1 MSKQRK
7 NNNEFA
13 AFDNIVGG
21 DEEFSAFD
29 EVVKK
34 KEQPSSD
41 LPSQEVEEVSVSV
54 GEIGLPTVRGDIT
67 AEQGK
72 IEIPKVL
79 QPISDYKEADFGEL
93 NPMAMYGDFQR
104 NESILADVNEKIN
117 KYEQAQSQ
125 ITTSSEMAGRG
136 IGGADLSKYLAGLK
150 NQRQRLMRTQKGL
163 SSKILTP
170 LIKESQQL
178 YLNEDGTVKDGF
190 YSSNVYGLKTPNIK
204 AINELA
210 KNMVRDESLRVKFAE
225 ELQQDIDFNI
235 NVNQEELNKVAL
247 EKIESQMP
255 KIKEQRDQE
264 FEKQYGDIL
273 AKDLSKATHQLD
285 EVSTKLKG
293 EYEQESATI
302 NQEINAITE
311 QYKSIEQQINSAQY
325 TSQEEVDIA
334 NQELKKAYSD
344 YQKSYSEAIDKNSEL
359 LTQYNARINNEVA
372 KLQEAYQG
380 KVNQMASEFEEKNPI
395 SKEIIDKAYGEALAE
410 QMAKAKK
417 AKQFVVS
424 QGGIPL
430 RFGTS
435 TLSSFGTFVEM
446 VGATFGGDGE
456 TGKKMQQYFQP
467 TIDPIKGFKDLTVNS
482 LTESAGN
489 LVGSMLPSITAS
501 MATAVAT
508 KNLSASARIM
518 STALA
523 GFSTETADLM
533 GRSYR
538 EALKRSG
545 SVEEAQNAA
554 KQTFDSQLLIAPTY
568 VLDALPFVGG
578 IKGISNPVL
587 RFGANGALEYSS
599 ETFLQEYPQTLFE
612 TAIAETGD
620 ATRAGEFASLESL
633 EKTAA
638 NTLPVF
644 LMGGGIAQTAPT
656 AATPT
661 PDQFLQKIEKVL
673 RAKGETGVAR
683 LLSELHLS
691 GSITKDEMESLSAVA
706 SAIDINN
713 SEEYNAIK
721 YRRDLTYLAKEN
733 ESDAAKIKIMD
744 KQIKAYDSMLEAML
758 EGKNVKTQKVKIG
771 GDEFFKVTDNPIQK
785 LEQDEKVQQEET
797 LQDQENVNQEEIN
810 QEEQLRQEEQTIVA
824 DEKASIKEPV
834 LEEPQDGGVQKE
846 GGQESAELRSE
857 EESSIEKIA
866 RVSEVKAK
874 NIRGLYDIN
883 RKMFGQDKA
892 KSLAGAVVMDRA
904 IGQMAKRDGVSKSDM
919 YSKIKF
925 KKAEKAPDGSLK
937 QEAPIFKST
946 AQEGIGKIQQKAATP
961 EQWVK
966 MISDKGGKG
975 TTQELEW
982 IGLQDFLNNYK
993 KENNLKS
1000 VPKEVV
1006 EQFINDNQIEIVE
1019 VEKSDTAKMQWKD
1032 DGYGI
1037 LQTQNFGYEIRPEY
1051 GKFELYRGMG
1061 LIGTFNTVEEA
1072 KEKAIEFENKEA
1084 ANKVGGVKYQNY
1096 QLEGGE
1102 NYREVLLTLPQE
1114 KPASEYKSS
1123 HWDESNILAHLRINE
1138 RTLPN
1143 GERVMFIEEVQSD
1156 WAQEGKKKGFASD
1169 LFKGNFRNFVEKEK
1183 GLRLNEQE
1191 LLAEFNNNKGNLKK
1205 EFLERTDRSK
1215 TPDMPYKKTD
1225 QWVGMAM
1232 RRAMQMA
1239 AQEGFDRV
1247 AWVTG
1252 EQSADRYDLSKQ
1264 VDYID
1269 YWKNDNGTYGFAT
1282 SVELTKPSELTA
1294 KELEGYVG
1302 KEIAERIV
1310 NDTSNPTESNPSRL
1324 EGQDLKVGG
1333 EGMKAFYNSILPKV
1347 TKKEAQRFDKNA
1359 KVEVVDFRGLSKEQR
1374 AKNYERVL
1382 EYNNAVIKRNNLQEK
1397 LGIDKP
1403 TEAQRKEI
1411 IDASENVDKLS
1422 RLLPSKAEIRR
1433 DGFAEYEET
1442 SANPTQQLSIPIT
1455 PKMRMNLNSAVPL
1468 FQGEQGAMLAED
1480 GNYIIYALTDPN
1492 VSTPLHELA
1501 HVYEHYLTDAE
1512 RVQILNWAKKNKWDT
1527 SVSEKFARGFEKYLA
1542 SGKAPTSTL
1551 QKIFDRFKEWL
1562 TEIYNGIKGSEID
1575 IELNDKMRSI
1585 YDSMLSEEASSEQ
1598 AQIEEGKKIDL
1609 DESTKDW
1616 IPRGINK
1623 GLESIRRNIQ
1633 DRWFRLKKTQK
1644 LAKQA
1649 GKILDDATDAYTQK
1663 ELQTGKISS
1672 KISNFK
1678 DRIIRSKPNQ
1688 KPALLENM
1696 QKDKVNLDEF
1706 GLYLYAMHAPERNAT
1721 LKQRALEEGREG
1733 NIDGLSGMTDEQAS
1747 DILSSIPEKQRKTF
1761 EKYAKDFK
1769 EQVINP
1775 TLDELLESRLID
1787 QEQYDGYKNTW
1798 ENYVPLM
1805 VKEFSKETIP
1815 SSKFSVKGKDIYRAK
1830 GSNFYTAD
1838 KRENPFISGVERYI
1852 RAAGRAEENKTFQS
1866 LVALAER
1873 INDPD
1878 IMQVYRPQYEA
1889 VRDSDGNVRYV
1900 RRKFENEQGRNLVE
1914 GKIDGK
1920 PVLIEV
1926 KDKALYDSMENSSLP
1941 LENLGRVLGAVNSY
1955 LRAVN
1960 TLINPEFIVRNFIR
1974 DIQTATLNISAE
1986 DAKNMATKMLKNIPS
2001 AVKGIAQNQRGTK
2014 SEWADLYQE
2023 LKDEGGDVSWLEATD
2038 INKIKSEIEG
2048 SINRYDKSNTRKNL
2062 VAAAESI
2069 GSAWS
2074 ILAKSTE
2081 MGTRLAA
2088 YKAALDSG
2096 YTKQQAA
2103 SLAKNLTVNFEKKG
2117 FYGNVLNSFYLF
2129 SNAGIQGTAV
2139 IFRALTRK
2147 GVGGN
2152 RARRLAASIV
2162 GASFLNAMIN
2172 DMVDEDDEY
2181 EKLTDVDKERNMI
2194 FMLPDGDRITIPLP
2208 YGYNILWSMG
2218 QLAYEY
2224 GSEQKKGGEALATGL
2239 RAIDGAFNPLSS
2251 PDLGQM
2257 LTPTIAKPFV
2267 QMSTNKNW
2275 KGDPI
2280 KPLDY
2285 PFSGKLKE
2293 SSKYFK
2299 SVRPTSKAI
2308 TDWLNSVSGGT
2319 EVVSGDIDFSPE
2331 FIDHF
2336 IDFLSGGVGRF
2347 GINSFNILKDVVN
2360 DEDIQPNNIPFSR
2373 IFYRVP
2379 RESRDVSI
2387 LYETIKEAYRKDFTT
2402 KQKDIFYKS
2411 LDSALE
2417 EGKISE
2423 EKYYTL
2429 LDDFERAEEIKKYSK
2444 ENPDLTLED
2453 LKERF

>member
-54 GEIGLPTVRGDIT
+54 GDTTADQGQIQVPDFGTIEAPSESTKSLASDLGVTSEELSKGEFKDPKFLEENAEIGRPIPTESQYKVDGKPVYRDEIVDVIYNNVSDLQDQKVELEFGDDQEIKELYDRQLSAGGRLGDMLESLGAGVVSMGQSVIGMQDLIGSTIEAATGVPLSKTMPAIQSRYTAQQLGEVVEDIREKTRAYDEDFIGLLSEGRIGDAAGVGINLTMESLPVMALSMATGGGGSFGSFLLRSTSSLTPVMASREFSEANMTQD
-67 AEQGK
+67 ADVAKLSQDA
-72 IEIPKVL
+72 KVL
-79 QPISDYKEADFGEL
+79 RSWLFGAAEAVGESATGRIASRNFNLVKNSLKNTANTAVEVAGKDAAKKVSSGISKKLITDLAKGIGVDMRSEGISEGITQGSQMLTDVAMGTKDYTLYDIGRGVSNAVASGAFMGGVLGGVGAGGSIGGNLVNSYNKAGLDNIVEITNNNLELGNISQSDADNIVGDAKAISQTNPTLSEEA
-93 NPMAMYGDFQR
+93 
-104 NESILADVNEKIN
+104 
-117 KYEQAQSQ
+117 QAQQ
-125 ITTSSEMAGRG
+125 A
-136 IGGADLSKYLAGLK
+136 
-150 NQRQRLMRTQKGL
+150 N
-163 SSKILTP
+163 
-170 LIKESQQL
+170 LIKERTQL
-178 YLNEDGTVKDGF
+178 EQFLEGVD
-190 YSSNVYGLKTPNIK
+190 K
-204 AINELA
+204 AAAPVQYQRINQINE
-210 KNMVRDESLRVKFAE
+210 
-225 ELQQDIDFNI
+225 EL
-235 NVNQEELNKVAL
+235 
-247 EKIESQMP
+247 
-255 KIKEQRDQE
+255 
-264 FEKQYGDIL
+264 
-273 AKDLSKATHQLD
+273 
-285 EVSTKLKG
+285 TK
-293 EYEQESATI
+293 
-302 NQEINAITE
+302 
-311 QYKSIEQQINSAQY
+311 
-325 TSQEEVDIA
+325 
-334 NQELKKAYSD
+334 
-344 YQKSYSEAIDKNSEL
+344 
-359 LTQYNARINNEVA
+359 
-372 KLQEAYQG
+372 
-380 KVNQMASEFEEKNPI
+380 
-395 SKEIIDKAYGEALAE
+395 
-410 QMAKAKK
+410 
-417 AKQFVVS
+417 
-424 QGGIPL
+424 
-430 RFGTS
+430 
-435 TLSSFGTFVEM
+435 
-446 VGATFGGDGE
+446 
-456 TGKKMQQYFQP
+456 
-467 TIDPIKGFKDLTVNS
+467 
-482 LTESAGN
+482 
-489 LVGSMLPSITAS
+489 
-501 MATAVAT
+501 
-508 KNLSASARIM
+508 
-518 STALA
+518 
-523 GFSTETADLM
+523 
-533 GRSYR
+533 
-538 EALKRSG
+538 
-545 SVEEAQNAA
+545 
-554 KQTFDSQLLIAPTY
+554 
-568 VLDALPFVGG
+568 
-578 IKGISNPVL
+578 
-587 RFGANGALEYSS
+587 
-599 ETFLQEYPQTLFE
+599 
-612 TAIAETGD
+612 IAEND
-620 ATRAGEFASLESL
+620 E
-633 EKTAA
+633 
-638 NTLPVF
+638 N
-644 LMGGGIAQTAPT
+644 
-656 AATPT
+656 
-661 PDQFLQKIEKVL
+661 L
-673 RAKGETGVAR
+673 RK
-683 LLSELHLS
+683 
-691 GSITKDEMESLSAVA
+691 
-706 SAIDINN
+706 
-713 SEEYNAIK
+713 EEG
-721 YRRDLTYLAKEN
+721 
-733 ESDAAKIKIMD
+733 
-744 KQIKAYDSMLEAML
+744 Q
-758 EGKNVKTQKVKIG
+758 
-771 GDEFFKVTDNPIQK
+771 
-785 LEQDEKVQQEET
+785 

-982 IGLQDFLNNYK
+982 IGLNDFLQDYK
-993 KENNLKS
+993 KENNVKS

-1006 EQFINDNQIEIVE
+1006 EQYINDNQIEIVE
-1019 VEKSDTAKMQWKD
+1019 VSKGGRSQSEIDKILNKEKPEGTTPMRYYSTRDKY
-1032 DGYGI
+1032 GYKN
-1037 LQTQNFGYEIRPEY
+1037 LQTGEFIEVTDSRLIKLMDEIEED
-1051 GKFELYRGMG
+1051 KFQ
-1061 LIGTFNTVEEA
+1061 
-1072 KEKAIEFENKEA
+1072 EKKP
-1084 ANKVGGVKYQNY
+1084 KYSQY
-1096 QLEGGE
+1096 TLEGGE

-1114 KPASEYKSS
+1114 KPSSSYKSS
-1123 HWDESNILAHLRINE
+1123 HWDETNIVAHLRINE

-1156 WAQEGKKKGFASD
+1156 WAQEGKKEGFKDEKVEKAYNNYIKDNNKYQQLKDKLKQERGKLSKD
-1169 LFKGNFRNFVEKEK
+1169 EELAKAREVLKDNKYYIGVNFKGEGKRRIYSEPPTRESVEV
-1183 GLRLNEQE
+1183 
-1191 LLAEFNNNKGNLKK
+1191 LKK
-1205 EFLERTDRSK
+1205 NLPENILKAVKVVDEKSKKYDTLDDEITQLGKKYGLGYDSWERRPFLKPVERPSNL
-1215 TPDMPYKKTD
+1215 PDMPYKKTD

-1264 VDYID
+1264 ISLASAIKNDDGTYNLVLEDTRGDELPEYRASGKKMTPSEMEDTIGKELAQKLIEGAD
-1269 YWKNDNGTYGFAT
+1269 RNKGREWKNQPT
-1282 SVELTKPSELTA
+1282 
-1294 KELEGYVG
+1294 
-1302 KEIAERIV
+1302 
-1310 NDTSNPTESNPSRL
+1310 NPEFFTLR
-1324 EGQDLKVGG
+1324 GDGLKVGG
-1333 EGMKAFYNSILPKV
+1333 EGMGAFYNSILPKV
-1347 TKKEAQRFDKNA
+1347 AGKEAQRFDKNA
-1359 KVEVVDFRGLSKEQR
+1359 KVEVVDFRGKTTQQNERQIQELKKQLQSKENITSEEQR
-1374 AKNYERVL
+1374 TLDN
-1382 EYNNAVIKRNNLQEK
+1382 
-1397 LGIDKP
+1397 
-1403 TEAQRKEI
+1403 I
-1411 IDASENVDKLS
+1411 IASERAIKTNEA
-1422 RLLPSKAEIRR
+1422 SK
-1433 DGFAEYEET
+1433 
-1442 SANPTQQLSIPIT
+1442 QLSIAIT
-1455 PKMRMNLNSAVPL
+1455 PEMRMNLNSAVPL